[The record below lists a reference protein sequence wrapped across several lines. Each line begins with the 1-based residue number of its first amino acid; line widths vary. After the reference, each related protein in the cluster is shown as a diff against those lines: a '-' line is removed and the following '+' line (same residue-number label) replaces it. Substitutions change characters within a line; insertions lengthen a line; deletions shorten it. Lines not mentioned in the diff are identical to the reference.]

1 MFQSELIA
9 MVAGLPASPTLLS
22 AAQSCVVAKV
32 WWVLCVHLTLLL
44 HNTHLRAAASAWCV
58 CLRAARVGGVHV
70 RLRFSFLQP
79 RAGWKSSPLVENGE
93 AAVEGGGFIQ
103 IRII

>member
-9 MVAGLPASPTLLS
+9 IVAGLPASPTLLS

-70 RLRFSFLQP
+70 RLCGVFSTAEGRL
-79 RAGWKSSPLVENGE
+79 GE
-93 AAVEGGGFIQ
+93 LSASREWRGCSGGEFIQ
-103 IRII
+103 ISII